1 MTAAQKIAKEKFKK
15 AIAYRQKTGVSLK
28 EAFAYIYGRK
38 VSAVKK
44 LGKKK
49 IGALPIGFKG
59 SIYDIG
65 FKIVNQYD
73 IYNDVSAIMED
84 TTNGNRI
91 VTFDGKGSPK
101 DKAEAIVS
109 YISKNTNI
117 QGGYRDDK
125 QLYSRMLKFST
136 GMQKEVKDF
145 NSGKKKTI
153 KKEPFKIAI
162 PKNTKMPIK
171 KKVAKK
177 VIKKSVRKHTHYKKI
192 KSHQRRVNGI
202 KRKPTEK
209 AVLKSIQ
216 KAVKTQKSHMSGF
229 HKIIGSVASKYYIDY
244 ITEDGYKKME
254 FFSKFPK
261 GYYKGMDRIIYVTRL
276 AKGGTN
282 LIPVKYTDNNKEVKK

>member
-1 MTAAQKIAKEKFKK
+1 
-15 AIAYRQKTGVSLK
+15 
-28 EAFAYIYGRK
+28 
-38 VSAVKK
+38 
-44 LGKKK
+44 
-49 IGALPIGFKG
+49 
-59 SIYDIG
+59 
-65 FKIVNQYD
+65 
-73 IYNDVSAIMED
+73 MED

-109 YISKNTNI
+109 YIGKNTNI

-162 PKNTKMPIK
+162 PKITKMPIK

-177 VIKKSVRKHTHYKKI
+177 VIKKTVRKNTHYKKI

-216 KAVKTQKSHMSGF
+216 KAVKTQKTHM
-229 HKIIGSVASKYYIDY
+229 IGNVK
-244 ITEDGYKKME
+244 
-254 FFSKFPK
+254 FF
-261 GYYKGMDRIIYVTRL
+261 I
-276 AKGGTN
+276 
-282 LIPVKYTDNNKEVKK
+282 